1 MWCWWCCHPF
11 EGTALSMPHKHD
23 ERRNKFYT
31 SGNFCSWSCMKTYTI
46 DKYIWGGNFITSNCN
61 LCPETYKLLSKIDG
75 IHVAGFSLMKGG
87 VTLKEHVDF
96 IGDEYLF
103 TYHLGIKCP
112 EKCILHHA
120 EMGDITE
127 ENGKHIYNSSEPM
140 NHTVEYVVSGV
151 IASLLWTVYQFRKG
165 SNISVVYSA
174 TGLFISAYTL
184 LKMLRSTP
192 DKK

>member
-1 MWCWWCCHPF
+1 MSKTFIGMHLKELKNHVHILQKEVDTLPKVYIRDEPRK
-11 EGTALSMPHKHD
+11 EGEWVGSEYLKKVVSLYSEGKYGWLKGGQDHVQ
-23 ERRNKFYT
+23 E
-31 SGNFCSWSCMKTYTI
+31 SWISWPL
-46 DKYIWGGNFITSNCN
+46 IWGGNFITSNCN

-103 TYHLGIKCP
+103 SYHLGIKCP

-127 ENGKHIYNSSEPM
+127 ENGKHIIMNARKPHWAENQSSEDRIILYM
-140 NHTVEYVVSGV
+140 EMYKT
-151 IASLLWTVYQFRKG
+151 
-165 SNISVVYSA
+165 
-174 TGLFISAYTL
+174 
-184 LKMLRSTP
+184 
-192 DKK
+192 D

>member
-1 MWCWWCCHPF
+1 MHLKELKNHVHILQKEVDTLPKVYIRDEPRK
-11 EGTALSMPHKHD
+11 EGEWVGSEYLKNVVSLYSEGKYGWLKGGQDHVQ
-23 ERRNKFYT
+23 E
-31 SGNFCSWSCMKTYTI
+31 SWISWPL
-46 DKYIWGGNFITSNCN
+46 IWGGNFITSNCN

-127 ENGKHIYNSSEPM
+127 ENGKHIIMNARKPHWAENQSSEDRIILYM
-140 NHTVEYVVSGV
+140 EMYKT
-151 IASLLWTVYQFRKG
+151 
-165 SNISVVYSA
+165 
-174 TGLFISAYTL
+174 
-184 LKMLRSTP
+184 
-192 DKK
+192 D

>member
-1 MWCWWCCHPF
+1 MSKTFIGMHLKELKNHVHILQKEVDTLPKVYIRDEPRK
-11 EGTALSMPHKHD
+11 EGEWVGSEYLKKVVSLYSEGKYGWLKGGQDHVQ
-23 ERRNKFYT
+23 E
-31 SGNFCSWSCMKTYTI
+31 SWISWPL
-46 DKYIWGGNFITSNCN
+46 IWGGNFITSNCN

-127 ENGKHIYNSSEPM
+127 ENGKHIIMNARKPHWAENQSSEDRIILYM
-140 NHTVEYVVSGV
+140 EMYKTE
-151 IASLLWTVYQFRKG
+151 
-165 SNISVVYSA
+165 
-174 TGLFISAYTL
+174 
-184 LKMLRSTP
+184 
-192 DKK
+192 

>member
-1 MWCWWCCHPF
+1 MSKTFIGMHLKELKNHVHILQKELDTLPKVYIRDEPRK
-11 EGTALSMPHKHD
+11 EGEWVGSEYLKKVVSLYSEGKYGWLKGGQDHVQ
-23 ERRNKFYT
+23 E
-31 SGNFCSWSCMKTYTI
+31 SWISWPL
-46 DKYIWGGNFITSNCN
+46 IWGGNFITSNCN

-127 ENGKHIYNSSEPM
+127 ENGKHIIMNARKPHWAENQSSEDRIILYM
-140 NHTVEYVVSGV
+140 EMYKT
-151 IASLLWTVYQFRKG
+151 
-165 SNISVVYSA
+165 
-174 TGLFISAYTL
+174 
-184 LKMLRSTP
+184 
-192 DKK
+192 D